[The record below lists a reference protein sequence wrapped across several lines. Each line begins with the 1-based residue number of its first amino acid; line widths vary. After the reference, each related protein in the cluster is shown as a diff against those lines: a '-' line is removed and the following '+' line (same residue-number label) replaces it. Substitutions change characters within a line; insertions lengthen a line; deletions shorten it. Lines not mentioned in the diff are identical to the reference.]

1 MRLADK
7 VAVVTGA
14 TTGIGQVI
22 ARRFA
27 AEGAS
32 LIVNGRNRQAGAR
45 LVDELRSAGTSAD
58 FVCGDVADEATA
70 DSIADTARARYG
82 RIDTMM
88 LNAGVVVY
96 GNFWELT
103 PEEFDLTMGVNVRGP
118 WLCARAAVPLLPD
131 GASIVLMGSVSSF
144 MIPPGESVYCASKAA
159 VVQLAKAIAGDLAH
173 RGIRA
178 NALCPGAVGEVG
190 MMQAAIAESDDGGA
204 GVIEEVK
211 AITPL
216 DRMATPTEIANGAL
230 FLASSESSYMTG
242 ASLVL
247 DGGILIR

>member
-14 TTGIGQVI
+14 TSGIGQVI
-22 ARRFA
+22 AKRFA
-27 AEGAS
+27 TEGAS
-32 LIVNGRNRQAGAR
+32 LIVNGRNQQAGAR
-45 LVDELRSAGTSAD
+45 LVDELRSAGANAD

-70 DSIADTARARYG
+70 DEIADTARARYG

-88 LNAGVVVY
+88 LNAGVVRY

-144 MIPPGESVYCASKAA
+144 MIPPGESVYCVSKAA

-204 GVIEEVK
+204 GVVEEVK

>member
-14 TTGIGQVI
+14 TSGIGQII
-22 ARRFA
+22 AKRFA
-27 AEGAS
+27 TEGAS
-32 LIVNGRNRQAGAR
+32 LIVNGRNQQAGAR
-45 LVDELRSAGTSAD
+45 LVDELRSAGANAD
-58 FVCGDVADEATA
+58 FVCGDVADEAIA
-70 DSIADTARARYG
+70 DEIADTARARYG

-88 LNAGVVVY
+88 LNAGVVRY

>member
-14 TTGIGQVI
+14 TSGIGQII
-22 ARRFA
+22 AKRFA
-27 AEGAS
+27 TEGAS
-32 LIVNGRNRQAGAR
+32 LIVNGRNQQAGER
-45 LVDELRSAGTSAD
+45 LVDELRSAGANAD
-58 FVCGDVADEATA
+58 FVCGDVADEAIA
-70 DSIADTARARYG
+70 DEIADTARARYG

-88 LNAGVVVY
+88 LNAGVVRY

-144 MIPPGESVYCASKAA
+144 MIPPGESVYCVSKAA

-204 GVIEEVK
+204 GVVEEVK